1 MSSPARRTKAHV
13 VSDFRRAQIL
23 QAARQSV
30 IRHGIA
36 ATTVDG
42 IARSAGVAKGT
53 VYLYYRS
60 KDDILRQLVGQD
72 LAEFQHDTVP
82 GITGPGTVDAR
93 LRAFF
98 QATLAFF
105 ERHRDFLDQCQIEM
119 SLEVRRKA
127 RQRVGLVF
135 AAQVDAWR
143 DALATA
149 ARGRRVRTVDADGAA
164 RAIVSFA
171 HGLAVQRLRG
181 WCTTPIDSSVDRATT
196 LIWQGLV
203 RR

>member
-1 MSSPARRTKAHV
+1 MSSPDRRTKAHV

-23 QAARQSV
+23 DAARQSV
-30 IRHGIA
+30 VRHGIR
-36 ATTVDG
+36 ATTVEG
-42 IARSAGVAKGT
+42 IARAAGVAKGT

-72 LAEFQHDTVP
+72 LAEFQQNTVP
-82 GITGPGTVDAR
+82 AITGPGPIDAR

-98 QATLAFF
+98 HATLAFF
-105 ERHRDFLDQCQIEM
+105 ERHRDFLDQCQLEM

-143 DALATA
+143 DALGTA
-149 ARGRRVRTVDADGAA
+149 ARAGRVRRVDADGTA
-164 RAIVSFA
+164 RALVGFA
-171 HGLAVQRLRG
+171 HGLAIQRLRG
-181 WCTTPIDSSVDRATT
+181 WCTTPVETSVDRATT
-196 LIWQGLV
+196 LIWQGLI